1 MEAHHF
7 ASLSADSGETI
18 HDGLVKTIGVYRREV
33 LNCIAGIAVAR
44 GPRCGQPFSACHYW
58 WQKDVSKGV
67 KWDRTAVN
75 AGAQAWNMI
84 RPLSWIEVL
93 SCQNCVREGDGGR
106 GRLWVALLS
115 CLVTHALDNAGSV
128 SFPLWLKHSLMH
140 EHLLLAHMLYSQR
153 EKKKIFVYRTT
164 TSERLLVKAALCLSL
179 CNFYGMKLKP
189 TWCD

>member
-18 HDGLVKTIGVYRREV
+18 HDGLVKTIGLYRREV

-93 SCQNCVREGDGGR
+93 SCQNCVWERETEAEGDCEWHCFR
-106 GRLWVALLS
+106 VLSPTRSTMQALCPS
-115 CLVTHALDNAGSV
+115 HYDWSIVWCI
-128 SFPLWLKHSLMH
+128 FWMH

-153 EKKKIFVYRTT
+153 EKKR
-164 TSERLLVKAALCLSL
+164 SL
-179 CNFYGMKLKP
+179 CTEPRHQNGS
-189 TWCD
+189 W